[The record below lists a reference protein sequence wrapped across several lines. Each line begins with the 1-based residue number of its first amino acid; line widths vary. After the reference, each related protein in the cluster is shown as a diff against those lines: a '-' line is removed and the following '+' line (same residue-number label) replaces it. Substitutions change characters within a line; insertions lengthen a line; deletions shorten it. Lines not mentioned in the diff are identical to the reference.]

1 MTEISTIGMDI
12 AKSVFQIHG
21 VDSAGQVVLR
31 RQLRRS
37 AVLKFFGK
45 LAPCVVGLE
54 ACASAHYWGREISAL
69 GHDVRLMPPT
79 RVKPYVKRGAKNDQ
93 ADAAACCEAVSR
105 PSMQFVPL
113 KPVEQQVA
121 LMRHR
126 VRQLLMEQRTRL
138 GNALRAHLAEIGL
151 VAIKGEGGLAALLR
165 LVDRVPDQ
173 PELAMV
179 RPILMNLAEQWQS
192 ADARITELDRQIR
205 AEHQASSDSQ
215 RLATIPQIG
224 PLVANALLATA
235 GDARRF
241 KSGRQFAA
249 WIGLVPAQHSTGGK
263 ERLGGIT
270 KTGDRY
276 LRQMLVVAATGMV
289 RRVRANPAVSPWFAQ
304 LLARKPAKQAV
315 VALANKMARIAWA
328 LLVSGKSYLAPSQ
341 TRPQAA

>member
-1 MTEISTIGMDI
+1 MTEISTSGMDI

-45 LAPCVVGLE
+45 LAPRVVGLE

-105 PSMQFVPL
+105 PSMQFVPI
-113 KPVEQQVA
+113 KSVEQQ
-121 LMRHR
+121 M
-126 VRQLLMEQRTRL
+126 
-138 GNALRAHLAEIGL
+138 
-151 VAIKGEGGLAALLR
+151 ALLR

-173 PELAMV
+173 PELAMI
-179 RPILMNLAEQWQS
+179 RPILVNLAEQWQS

-276 LRQMLVVAATGMV
+276 LRQMLVIAATGMV
-289 RRVRANPAVSPWFAQ
+289 RRVRANPAVSPWFAR

-315 VALANKMARIAWA
+315 VALANKLARIAWA
-328 LLVSGKSYLAPSQ
+328 LLVSGESYQ
-341 TRPQAA
+341 GTRRTRPEAA